1 MPYFRAFFK
10 NERIMANKLTDMSKV
25 RKVIQMHKQGR
36 SKLFISKYLSLSRNT
51 VKKYIA
57 FYQLLNLSIED
68 INNKS
73 DAELEELFSNNKT
86 QEPTPRIK
94 AVYDFFPYME
104 RELKKTGITKQRMWE
119 EYIRKYPDG
128 LKSSQFCEHYLRW
141 NKKVN
146 PVMHMIHKAGD
157 KMYVDYAGKT
167 LQVVDKDTGDVSE
180 VQFFVAIL
188 GASQYTYAEASPSQQ
203 KEDFIA
209 SIENALHYF
218 NGVPAAIVPDNL
230 KSAVIK
236 SNRYEPTLNETFLD
250 FAEHY
255 GTTILPA
262 RAYKPRDK
270 SLVEGA
276 VKILYQRIYPALRN
290 KTFYKLSEL
299 NEAIL
304 EELEVHNNKK
314 LTGRPYSRLQLFKE
328 DEQGK
333 LATLRIDR
341 YEIKQQTH
349 ATVMQ
354 NGHVC
359 LSKDKHYYS
368 VPYKYIRKKVKIMYT
383 TANVEIYYKYNRIAL
398 HKRNF
403 KAYNYTTLKEHL
415 ASTHQFITDWT
426 PQRFINWA
434 ASIDENVKLFITNL
448 LEKKQHPEQ
457 AYKSC
462 MGVLSFSKKV
472 GNERLINACKRA
484 LEYDIYNYK
493 IIQKILEKGLDM
505 LPEEEDNPRDLPK
518 HHNIRG
524 KNYYR

>member
-1 MPYFRAFFK
+1 
-10 NERIMANKLTDMSKV
+10 MANKLTDMSKV
-25 RKVIQMHKQGR
+25 RKVIQLYNQGN

-57 FYQLLNLSIED
+57 LYQLLDLNIED
-68 INNKS
+68 INQKS
-73 DAELEELFSNNKT
+73 DAALEDLFSNSST
-86 QEPTPRIK
+86 QSISPKLK
-94 AVYDFFPYME
+94 AVYKFFPHME
-104 RELKKTGITKQRMWE
+104 KQLKKTGVTKQLMWE
-119 EYIRKYPDG
+119 EYFKKHPDG

-141 NKKVN
+141 SKKVN
-146 PVMHMIHKAGD
+146 PVMHMNHKAGD
-157 KMYVDYAGKT
+157 KMFVDYAGKT
-167 LQVVDKDTGDVSE
+167 LQLVDKKTKEVTE
-180 VQFFVAIL
+180 VQFFIAIL
-188 GASQYTYAEASPSQQ
+188 GASQYTYAEATLSQK

-209 SIENALHYF
+209 SIENALHFYK
-218 NGVPAAIVPDNL
+218 GVPAAIVPDNL

-276 VKILYQRIYPALRN
+276 VRILYQRIYTVLQA
-290 KTFYKLSEL
+290 KTFHSLKEL
-299 NEAIL
+299 NEAIWS
-304 EELEVHNNKK
+304 ELAAHNDKK

-328 DEQGK
+328 IEQDK
-333 LATLRIDR
+333 LSPLTIER
-341 YEIKQQTH
+341 YEIKNLAF

-354 NGHVC
+354 NGHVA

-368 VPYKYIRKKVKIMYT
+368 VPYQYIRKKVKIMYT
-383 TANVEIYYKYNRIAL
+383 NNKVEIYYKYNRIAL
-398 HKRNF
+398 HKRDF
-403 KAYNYTTLKEHL
+403 ISHNYTTVKEHM
-415 ASTHQFITDWT
+415 ASTHQFITEWT
-426 PQRFINWA
+426 PQRFINWG
-434 ASIDENVKLFITNL
+434 ASIDETVKMFIANL

-462 MGVLSFSKKV
+462 MGVLSFAKKV

-484 LEYDIYNYK
+484 LDYNIYNYK

-505 LPEEEDNPRDLPK
+505 YMDEGNEEQELPE

-524 KNYYR
+524 KNYYI